1 MNLIF
6 TMNIEQV
13 SVSIVTIYFE
23 SLNING
29 ASREFKIRKRMMEET
44 TIRTQKRM
52 QFDKIRNKSQAI

>member
-29 ASREFKIRKRMMEET
+29 ASREFKIRKRMMEKT

>member
-29 ASREFKIRKRMMEET
+29 ASREFKIRKRMME
-44 TIRTQKRM
+44 
-52 QFDKIRNKSQAI
+52 RNNHKNTKKDAI

>member
-6 TMNIEQV
+6 TMNIKQV